1 MFEKILRKVS
11 GLAKDKIMHFTAGM
25 LFFLVFYLF
34 CDLGYS
40 LIGVFLIGALKEFY
54 DKFHKGHSVEF
65 KDFLATSL
73 GGILVY
79 LFLNLKR

>member
-1 MFEKILRKVS
+1 MIEKVFKKVS
-11 GLAKDKIMHFTAGM
+11 RIAKDKLMHFTAGM

-34 CDLGYS
+34 FNLGYS
-40 LIGVFLIGALKEFY
+40 LIGVFIIGVLKELY

-73 GGILVY
+73 GGLIVY
-79 LFLNLKR
+79 LLLVLRG